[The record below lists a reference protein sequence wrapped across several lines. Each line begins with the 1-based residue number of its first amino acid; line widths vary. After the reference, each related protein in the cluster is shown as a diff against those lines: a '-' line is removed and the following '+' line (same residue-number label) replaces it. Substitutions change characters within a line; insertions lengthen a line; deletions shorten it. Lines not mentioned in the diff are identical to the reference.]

1 MEKILPVRSH
11 IQHFIVAD
19 DLNYL
24 KRGGRISAAST
35 LIGGILDIKPIIS
48 FDGAG
53 KLFVLAKVRGAK
65 KAISFIK
72 KKMETEG
79 PDERGLVYIVH
90 TDNSPAAEELAAFV
104 RARFG
109 IEPDVSIMGPII
121 GSHVGPGA
129 FALGYVSKSGR
140 NAC

>member
-1 MEKILPVRSH
+1 M
-11 IQHFIVAD
+11 
-19 DLNYL
+19 
-24 KRGGRISAAST
+24 
-35 LIGGILDIKPIIS
+35 
-48 FDGAG
+48 
-53 KLFVLAKVRGAK
+53 
-65 KAISFIK
+65 
-72 KKMETEG
+72 
-79 PDERGLVYIVH
+79 YIVH

-140 NAC
+140 NAF